1 MNPALCS
8 AGDSLRPTLTG
19 FAQPMSTM
27 RTRARRS
34 GVDDLAGGGGLV
46 EAERVGDHVSWGLK
60 DESVKGGAA
69 GLSGRE
75 VEVWE

>member
-1 MNPALCS
+1 M
-8 AGDSLRPTLTG
+8 
-19 FAQPMSTM
+19 
-27 RTRARRS
+27 
-34 GVDDLAGGGGLV
+34 DDLAGGGGLV